1 MQADNVIVNRKTP
14 LFFGPPLALLT
25 EGETNTMEISGKV
38 NRTAE
43 RYLEILKCHGLELS
57 DTERNC
63 LKHLCG
69 IGYMSPEDMR
79 DLPDDVRFSVSSD
92 PRLDKEAL
100 AARLEAATF
109 ADLVATI
116 EAFGF

>member
-1 MQADNVIVNRKTP
+1 MNRKTP

-43 RYLEILKCHGLELS
+43 RYMEILKCHGLELS
-57 DTERNC
+57 DREREY
-63 LKHLCG
+63 LTQLCG

-79 DLPDDVRFSVSSD
+79 DLPDDVRFSVCDD
-92 PRLDKEAL
+92 PHLDKESL
-100 AARLEAATF
+100 AVRLEAATF

-116 EAFGF
+116 EALGF